1 MRGRKST
8 NLGHSNGQTAR
19 VKADWLDERP
29 TSNGADRERVEP
41 AHLGGRW
48 FGADGPP
55 SPPPS
60 PRDLQRCLKVR
71 PVGSGLR
78 SAPGTASV
86 YKMRLRADPH
96 RSQITDYRGEGD
108 AHQHPVE
115 LEGSSS
121 RVVLVQLVQGECMVT
136 LPCAPPLS
144 RGSDGAACGWGPGCC
159 ASLHLSRRRRAPHLR
174 PRPSRPAAGL
184 AGRRGPTGASIP
196 RMAMPSARAPAV
208 APPPQMSRARSPPI
222 PTRS

>member
-1 MRGRKST
+1 MLACRLTRQVIGLPPAK
-8 NLGHSNGQTAR
+8 LGHSNGQTAR

-86 YKMRLRADPH
+86 YKQNAPAGGPSHTDH
-96 RSQITDYRGEGD
+96 RSLGGT
-108 AHQHPVE
+108 PP
-115 LEGSSS
+115 SS
-121 RVVLVQLVQGECMVT
+121 
-136 LPCAPPLS
+136 
-144 RGSDGAACGWGPGCC
+144 
-159 ASLHLSRRRRAPHLR
+159 
-174 PRPSRPAAGL
+174 
-184 AGRRGPTGASIP
+184 
-196 RMAMPSARAPAV
+196 
-208 APPPQMSRARSPPI
+208 
-222 PTRS
+222 